1 MSAQSIIL
9 LGGPDTGKTNFIGR
23 LWVTLQAPG
32 SVLSTSGLPS
42 DIKYVEDAVE
52 HLYQGTFTP
61 RTDKNL
67 EADQGSIRI
76 PLVSSECNEQD
87 VVELV
92 IPDMSGEIWKT
103 AVETRELPPARMAQ
117 LGNAVGALLF
127 VRVLSPLNVSPVD
140 WVNAESL
147 MEYQGPDADPT
158 DLPTQ
163 VMLCEFLRFLELTLR
178 NRTTGHKSRVAVIVT
193 AWDLLDDDR
202 AAAGPR
208 AYLEKEYPL
217 FYGRLGDL
225 DRFDIGIFAT
235 SVFGGD
241 PIADVE
247 LRDRF
252 LDTGLQSAGYVRFDD
267 QGTVEERNDIS
278 FPVAW
283 TIRNCLTL

>member
-23 LWVTLQAPG
+23 LWVALQAPG

-217 FYGRLGDL
+217 FYGPPW
-225 DRFDIGIFAT
+225 RFRSI
-235 SVFGGD
+235 
-241 PIADVE
+241 
-247 LRDRF
+247 
-252 LDTGLQSAGYVRFDD
+252 
-267 QGTVEERNDIS
+267 
-278 FPVAW
+278 
-283 TIRNCLTL
+283 